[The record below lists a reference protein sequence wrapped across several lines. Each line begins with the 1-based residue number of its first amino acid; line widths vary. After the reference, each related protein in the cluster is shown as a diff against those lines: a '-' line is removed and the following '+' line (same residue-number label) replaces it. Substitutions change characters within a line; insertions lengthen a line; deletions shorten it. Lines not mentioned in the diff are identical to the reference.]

1 MKPDPHVRVPAAERL
16 GHVHLLGIGG
26 AGMSGIARILL
37 ARGLEVSGSDAR
49 ESPALDVLRGLGATV
64 HVGHDAAHVAGAD
77 TVVVS
82 SAVRE
87 SNPELVEARRR
98 GLLVLHRSQALAA
111 LMSGRR
117 AVAVAG
123 THGKTTT
130 TSMTTVALVHCGA
143 DPSFV
148 IGGELTEGG
157 ANARDGS
164 GDVFVAE
171 ADESDGSFL
180 LYSPQVAVVTNV
192 EPDHL
197 DHYGTAQAVTAAF
210 DAFCDT
216 VAPGGLV
223 VACADDE
230 GSSSAARGARARRP
244 DLQVVTYGQAADSD
258 VRVVDL
264 DVSGPGARFALVR
277 ATGGGEQADGERVEL
292 ALRVPGRHNALDA
305 AAAFVAVTGLGL
317 PAQQVA
323 RGLETF
329 GGARR
334 RFEEKG
340 VVGGVRVVDDYAHHP
355 TEVEAVL
362 TAARGVAGDGRV
374 LAVFQPHLFSRTR
387 IFAAEFGRA
396 LGLADEVVVLEVYGA
411 REDPEPGVSGA
422 SISTAVPLPADQVA
436 YEPSWPAALAR
447 VAGRARPGD
456 LVLTIGAG
464 DVTRMGPELLRT
476 LAAGSSRGSGG

>member
-1 MKPDPHVRVPAAERL
+1 
-16 GHVHLLGIGG
+16 
-26 AGMSGIARILL
+26 
-37 ARGLEVSGSDAR
+37 
-49 ESPALDVLRGLGATV
+49 
-64 HVGHDAAHVAGAD
+64 
-77 TVVVS
+77 
-82 SAVRE
+82 
-87 SNPELVEARRR
+87 
-98 GLLVLHRSQALAA
+98 
-111 LMSGRR
+111 
-117 AVAVAG
+117 
-123 THGKTTT
+123 
-130 TSMTTVALVHCGA
+130 
-143 DPSFV
+143 
-148 IGGELTEGG
+148 
-157 ANARDGS
+157 
-164 GDVFVAE
+164 
-171 ADESDGSFL
+171 
-180 LYSPQVAVVTNV
+180 
-192 EPDHL
+192 
-197 DHYGTAQAVTAAF
+197 
-210 DAFCDT
+210 
-216 VAPGGLV
+216 
-223 VACADDE
+223 
-230 GSSSAARGARARRP
+230 
-244 DLQVVTYGQAADSD
+244 
-258 VRVVDL
+258 
-264 DVSGPGARFALVR
+264 
-277 ATGGGEQADGERVEL
+277 VEL